1 MGSDSQI
8 VSQNRLNIQKMTRK
22 KLSPINEATVYT
34 PDYPAIPTNLPTMS
48 EESAYDWI
56 EKRKELSAIYSQA
69 ENFHLRRN
77 FYNQNRNTEL
87 YMEPYY
93 MQEMESREIRKES
106 YEQPR
111 QNTSRNTSKTV
122 VNNQNVQKLTRR
134 NSTKQTVDK
143 KKMNKET
150 KDKTIGKEM
159 PQSFSVSN
167 LYTHKKADIDPSEEL
182 SMWSCRKCT
191 LDNPLQEKVC
201 AACGGSRLCSIGD
214 IDIPRMFRCD
224 KVVEMIEEV
233 EKKEIHEVKE
243 AVQMEDEN
251 KDVDLDIQ
259 FRANKRLSKIDDDEN
274 DYKIVELPQP
284 KTIIITIIYII
295 IFIFVFNW

>member
-1 MGSDSQI
+1 MGSDKQI
-8 VSQNRLNIQKMTRK
+8 ARKHRLNIQTMTRK

-34 PDYPAIPTNLPTMS
+34 PDYPAIPTNLPTMY

-56 EKRKELSAIYSQA
+56 EKRKELSAIYSQT

-77 FYNQNRNTEL
+77 FYNQHLNTEH
-87 YMEPYY
+87 YMEPYYNY
-93 MQEMESREIRKES
+93 MQEMESREIGQKFH
-106 YEQPR
+106 EQRRHANP
-111 QNTSRNTSKTV
+111 SKKTSKTV
-122 VNNQNVQKLTRR
+122 DNNQNVQKLTRR

-143 KKMNKET
+143 KKMKKET
-150 KDKTIGKEM
+150 KEKKEM
-159 PQSFSVSN
+159 PKEFSVSN

-191 LDNPLQEKVC
+191 LDNPLQEKIC

-214 IDIPRMFRCD
+214 IDIPSMFQCTE
-224 KVVEMIEEV
+224 VVEMIEEV
-233 EKKEIHEVKE
+233 EKKEKHEDKE
-243 AVQMEDEN
+243 TLKIEKEN
-251 KDVDLDIQ
+251 KYVDLDIQ
-259 FRANKRLSKIDDDEN
+259 FRANKRLSKIEDDEN

-295 IFIFVFNW
+295 LFIFVFNW

>member
-1 MGSDSQI
+1 
-8 VSQNRLNIQKMTRK
+8 
-22 KLSPINEATVYT
+22 
-34 PDYPAIPTNLPTMS
+34 MS

-111 QNTSRNTSKTV
+111 HANTSRNTSKTV

-134 NSTKQTVDK
+134 HSTKQTVDK
-143 KKMNKET
+143 KKMEKES
-150 KDKTIGKEM
+150 KEKTIRKEM
-159 PQSFSVSN
+159 RQAFSVSD

-214 IDIPRMFRCD
+214 IDIPRMFRCAE
-224 KVVEMIEEV
+224 VVEMIEEV
-233 EKKEIHEVKE
+233 EKKENHEDKE
-243 AVQMEDEN
+243 ALKIEKEN
-251 KDVDLDIQ
+251 KYVDLDIQ
-259 FRANKRLSKIDDDEN
+259 FRANKRLSKIEDDDNE
-274 DYKIVELPQP
+274 YKIVELLQP
-284 KTIIITIIYII
+284 KTIILTIIYII
-295 IFIFVFNW
+295 LFIFVFNW